1 MTTHEKFL
9 EFLSALGRLRR
20 IVLEEHG
27 LVLVEGV
34 KDRRAL
40 TRIGLP
46 ADSIVL
52 LNEGHSLLEVAE
64 GLISRQRPVVL
75 LTDWDGKGGKLSQH
89 MARILHGTGLPVDTE
104 IRRRMARAV
113 REDLVSVEGLSTWAE
128 KNAEAFREPLPT
140 ESG

>member
-75 LTDWDGKGGKLSQH
+75 LTDWDGKGGKPKS
-89 MARILHGTGLPVDTE
+89 
-104 IRRRMARAV
+104 
-113 REDLVSVEGLSTWAE
+113 
-128 KNAEAFREPLPT
+128 
-140 ESG
+140 